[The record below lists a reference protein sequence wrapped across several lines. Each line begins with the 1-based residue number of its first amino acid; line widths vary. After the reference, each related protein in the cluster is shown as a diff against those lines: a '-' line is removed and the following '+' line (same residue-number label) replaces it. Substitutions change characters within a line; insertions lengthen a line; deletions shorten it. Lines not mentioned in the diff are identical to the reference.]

1 MKENKKDLKHVR
13 REYNKEKLE
22 ESHLPENPLEL
33 FASWLEHAQSSGHTD
48 PTAMTL
54 STVERNGQPS
64 SRIVL
69 LKKIQEGK
77 LIFYTNYHSRKSR
90 EIRANSK
97 VAAHFYWSGLERQV
111 KIAGTASPLDDADS
125 DLYFQSR
132 PFESNIAAWAS
143 PQSEAVPH
151 RQYLENEFK
160 KYLEK
165 FKANRKVPRPA
176 YWGGYAI
183 TPKRMEFWQGGRHRL
198 HDRFEYTR
206 NEERWSWSWIRLG
219 P

>member
-1 MKENKKDLKHVR
+1 MNKEREKDLKNIR
-13 REYNKEKLE
+13 REYEKEKLE
-22 ESHLPENPLEL
+22 ESQLPENPMEL
-33 FASWLEHAQSSGHTD
+33 FASWLEQARSSGHTD

-69 LKKIQEGK
+69 LKKIHEGK

-90 EIRANSK
+90 EIKTNSR

-132 PFESNIAAWAS
+132 PLESNITAWAS
-143 PQSEAVPH
+143 PQSEVVPN

-160 KYLEK
+160 KYLK
-165 FKANRKVPRPA
+165 KYKTCKQVPRPA

-183 TPKRMEFWQGGRHRL
+183 TPTRMEFWQGGKHRL
-198 HDRFEYTR
+198 HDRFDYRKKEG
-206 NEERWSWSWIRLG
+206 RWSWVRLG

>member
-1 MKENKKDLKHVR
+1 
-13 REYNKEKLE
+13 
-22 ESHLPENPLEL
+22 
-33 FASWLEHAQSSGHTD
+33 
-48 PTAMTL
+48 MTL

-69 LKKIQEGK
+69 LKKVQEGN

-90 EIRANSK
+90 EIRVNSK
-97 VAAHFYWSGLERQV
+97 VAALFYWPEMERQV

-132 PFESNIAAWAS
+132 PFESNITAWAS
-143 PQSEAVPH
+143 PQSEVVPH

-160 KYLEK
+160 KYLK
-165 FKANRKVPRPA
+165 RFSTSKKMPRPA

-183 TPKRMEFWQGGRHRL
+183 TPTRIEFWQGGRHRL
-198 HDRFEYTR
+198 HDRFEYTKKD
-206 NEERWSWSWIRLG
+206 ERWSWIRLA

>member
-1 MKENKKDLKHVR
+1 MNKDCRKDLKHIR
-13 REYNKEKLE
+13 REYEKEKLE

-33 FASWLEHAQSSGHTD
+33 FTSWLEQAQSSGHTD

-54 STVERNGQPS
+54 STVEHNGQPS

-69 LKKIQEGK
+69 LKKILGGK

-90 EIRANSK
+90 EIRTNSK

-111 KIAGTASPLDDADS
+111 KIAGTASPLDDSDS
-125 DLYFQSR
+125 NLYFQSR
-132 PFESNIAAWAS
+132 PFESNITAWAS
-143 PQSEAVPH
+143 PQSEAVPN
-151 RQYLENEFK
+151 RQYLENEFE
-160 KYLEK
+160 KYLNK
-165 FKANRKVPRPA
+165 YKAGKQVPRPA

-183 TPKRMEFWQGGRHRL
+183 TPNRMEFWQGGRHRL
-198 HDRFEYTR
+198 HDRFEYTKK
-206 NEERWSWSWIRLG
+206 EEHWSWIRLA